1 MKNEINDMVK
11 MKIAFLGWGSLIWD
25 QRELRTKGD
34 WNGDGPSL
42 PIEYR
47 RISRDGG
54 ITLVLYPRVE
64 DVKTLWADADF
75 AKLSEAIENLC
86 DREGVPREHIDRI
99 GFAIIGG
106 RSRCRAAPGVLE
118 RIQKW
123 GKEKGLDAAVW
134 TDLPENPDK
143 FKKETGMELNDDN
156 IIKYLKSLEGETLDK
171 AKEYIQETPE
181 QIDTSLRRRIRQE
194 MDWE

>member
-25 QRELRTKGD
+25 QRTLRTEGD

-47 RISRDGG
+47 RLSGG
-54 ITLVLYPRVE
+54 GRITLVLYPDAE
-64 DVKTLWADADF
+64 DVQTLWAHADF
-75 AKLSEAIENLC
+75 AKLSEAIENLRS
-86 DREGVPREHIDRI
+86 REGTATKNIGYVSIPDDEHVCEAVPRILCT
-99 GFAIIGG
+99 II
-106 RSRCRAAPGVLE
+106 
-118 RIQKW
+118 KW
-123 GKEKGLDAAVW
+123 AREKQLDVVVW

-156 IIKYLKSLEGETLDK
+156 IMEYLKSLEGETLDE
-171 AKEYIQETPE
+171 AKEYVQRTPD
-181 QIDTSLRRRIRQE
+181 QIDTKLRQRIKE
-194 MDWE
+194 ELGC